1 MNKRF
6 FIHSITIYHDNDDGT
21 VTRMVFNGVY
31 FRHNKKSNV
40 IDKGFEKGSIGTI
53 YIPTKQQL
61 NISNTDIV
69 VEGTPLLSVESV
81 ENKSVNDIDNIQVTK
96 LSVNEENPNDE
107 FYNLFRDDSIQRY
120 RVVSIDDNRKGN
132 LQHYKLGVGE

>member
-21 VTRMVFNGVY
+21 VTRMVFNDVY

-107 FYNLFRDDSIQRY
+107 FYKLFRDDSIQKY

>member
-107 FYNLFRDDSIQRY
+107 FYKLFRDESIQKF

>member
-107 FYNLFRDDSIQRY
+107 FYNLFRDDSIQKF

>member
-81 ENKSVNDIDNIQVTK
+81 ENKSVNYIDNIQVTK

-107 FYNLFRDDSIQRY
+107 FYKLFRDDSIQKF

>member
-107 FYNLFRDDSIQRY
+107 FYKLFRDDSIQKF

>member
-1 MNKRF
+1 MNKKF
-6 FIHSITIYHDNDDGT
+6 FIHSITIYHDNDDDT
-21 VTRMVFNGVY
+21 FTRTIFNSVY

-53 YIPTKQQL
+53 YIPTTEQL
-61 NISNTDIV
+61 NISNTDII
-69 VEGTPLLSVESV
+69 VEGI
-81 ENKSVNDIDNIQVTK
+81 IDKEYDEIYMDSNIQK
-96 LSVNEENPNDE
+96 
-107 FYNLFRDDSIQRY
+107 Y